1 MRYPIPARLLSG
13 RIRADC
19 RAARARLEA
28 EPCPSG
34 KLERRQ
40 LDAVSRVWTEAV
52 ADVPYYATLV
62 REDRAPGQIR
72 SLADLRAVPILTRKD
87 IMRVATDRFLGY
99 QRGNAYRL
107 DRRRCGAIAA
117 EIIRFRPAGK
127 RRWCIDQ
134 RTYIPPCAESPA
146 S

>member
-1 MRYPIPARLLSG
+1 V
-13 RIRADC
+13 
-19 RAARARLEA
+19 

-34 KLERRQ
+34 ELERRQ

-62 REDRAPGQIR
+62 REGRAPGQIR

-87 IMRVATDRFLGY
+87 IMRVATDRFLGC
-99 QRGNAYRL
+99 QRVNANLL
-107 DRRRCGAIAA
+107 DRRRCEAIAA
-117 EIIRFRPAGK
+117 EIIRRPAGK

-134 RTYIPPCAESPA
+134 RTYSPPCAESPA